1 MNMNETTGIVK
12 QFFGVAARGQTYL
25 NIIYL
30 LLSFPLGTAYFV
42 FLVTG
47 LLLGLSLSIV
57 WVGIPILLLMLAAW
71 WGLVAFERQLAIWL
85 LHVDI
90 PPMSRETASGQS
102 TWVRLKCH
110 LSNPLTWKGFAYLFA
125 RFPLG
130 ILSLVVAIPLIV
142 LTGALVFAPL
152 TYTYPE
158 YQMHIFSWQIDTF
171 NEAVICSIMGLGVG
185 LISMHVM
192 NCMAFVSG
200 RFASLMLGAEGT
212 TDSSLTRGDEIRR

>member
-1 MNMNETTGIVK
+1 MNETTDIVK
-12 QFFGVAARGQTYL
+12 QFFGVVARGVTYL

-30 LLSFPLGTAYFV
+30 LLAFPLGTAYFV

-47 LLLGLSLSIV
+47 LLMGLSLPF
-57 WVGIPILLLMLAAW
+57 WLGIPILLFMIVTW
-71 WGLVAFERQLAIWL
+71 WGLVVFERQLAIWL

-90 PPMSRETASGQS
+90 TPISRKTTSGQS
-102 TWVRLKCH
+102 AWVHLKAH
-110 LSNPLTWKGFAYLFA
+110 LSNPLTWKGLVYLFA

-130 ILSLVVAIPLIV
+130 ILSFVVAITLIA

-158 YQMHIFSWQIDTF
+158 SQMHIFSWQIDTL
-171 NEAVICSIMGLGVG
+171 NEVVICSIVGLGVG

-192 NCMAFVSG
+192 NGLAFVSG
-200 RFASLMLGAEGT
+200 RFAIMMLGGLQGT
-212 TDSSLTRGDEIRR
+212 TDSSLTRGDEIRG

>member
-1 MNMNETTGIVK
+1 MIYHEKIQLYRAWNVYWKRNWSNCICHHGQCVIFHSYGIWDNPRVGNRKLAGQAKEAMNMNETTGIVK

-71 WGLVAFERQLAIWL
+71 WGLVVFERQLAIWL

-90 PPMSRETASGQS
+90 PPMSRETTSGQAHG
-102 TWVRLKCH
+102 CG
-110 LSNPLTWKGFAYLFA
+110 SNVT
-125 RFPLG
+125 
-130 ILSLVVAIPLIV
+130 
-142 LTGALVFAPL
+142 
-152 TYTYPE
+152 
-158 YQMHIFSWQIDTF
+158 
-171 NEAVICSIMGLGVG
+171 
-185 LISMHVM
+185 
-192 NCMAFVSG
+192 
-200 RFASLMLGAEGT
+200 
-212 TDSSLTRGDEIRR
+212 